1 MVYATVI
8 QASGTISECQI
19 SSKTTD
25 VLDWIRKKY
34 KNNTIQFQGKL
45 GDPTKEGQYLTIF
58 ASTIGNEE
66 NINQHMLPSPFDEEQ
81 YIGQIIVMMT
91 AHEQQDE
98 YEAGASLYVD
108 LKSSYYEL
116 LYQEWTFA
124 QSDEEEIE
132 NENDDEL
139 EEDEDAFS
147 DDEEDIKQPIEY
159 VSKPIQVRS
168 KNVFVDCAIRDKV
181 IKNFDEI
188 VQNTELAT
196 QIEESMLHVVSD
208 HAVKENMEVDWSN
221 RVFWNMYRSKA
232 ISIYEN
238 LRGSQSY
245 VNNTENWLSK
255 LKSGEI
261 TPRAFAEMTSVDMCP
276 ARWKTA
282 LEKIIES
289 EKRLYAKNDSASI
302 FMWCSGCKKKT
313 KCDYYQMQTRSADE
327 PMTTFVNCLE
337 CDKRWKF

>member
-1 MVYATVI
+1 
-8 QASGTISECQI
+8 
-19 SSKTTD
+19 
-25 VLDWIRKKY
+25 
-34 KNNTIQFQGKL
+34 
-45 GDPTKEGQYLTIF
+45 
-58 ASTIGNEE
+58 
-66 NINQHMLPSPFDEEQ
+66 
-81 YIGQIIVMMT
+81 MMT

-168 KNVFVDCAIRDKV
+168 KNVFVHCAIRDKV

-221 RVFWNMYRSKA
+221 LRNWGAESERSDAKNCFYPVIVQDGEIIGFGNVEEDSVHPKQNTVKGKQTYVYPIDIKGIERKSTEA
-232 ISIYEN
+232 IKNIDRILSPEN
-238 LRGSQSY
+238 EKGLAQQFGGFGAY
-245 VNNTENWLSK
+245 VTQYGAGETADVANLIAQFKSS
-255 LKSGEI
+255 LKSAGLEEFRTGGSIGAMTVAEWPIVEAEI
-261 TPRAFAEMTSVDMCP
+261 ASLNPKMT
-276 ARWKTA
+276 
-282 LEKIIES
+282 LEA
-289 EKRLYAKNDSASI
+289 AKAT
-302 FMWCSGCKKKT
+302 MRRV
-313 KCDYYQMQTRSADE
+313 QTRLQNMSDDARATYNDTWQRTQFHK
-327 PMTTFVNCLE
+327 PRVSGQDKPPIDTF
-337 CDKRWKF
+337 DRK